1 MHRVHAKWK
10 CTVCKYFYLPECK
23 HRVECPLC
31 SPSVVAGLSVLQF
44 PWWNPHN
51 RSNSSIFGG
60 SPLKKFTSFFFQ
72 FNTLSSTIIHI
83 YISEDT
89 NRASV
94 LHSIHRWKDILVIFF
109 FNSSIF
115 SSPLSKHK
123 KGKHN
128 NRYTNNKK
136 SRISRQLRNTQ
147 KIYRR
152 ICCQGS
158 IRDYSKNDLVT
169 SPMKCATTYSISLL
183 ENSLPSSRIVFDSS
197 RGRRISR
204 LTKRPR
210 VSNTQNRNLVNVL
223 ARC

>member
-31 SPSVVAGLSVLQF
+31 SPSVVAGLSLLQF

-72 FNTLSSTIIHI
+72 FNTLSSTIIYI

-115 SSPLSKHK
+115 SSPSIRKENTIIDIQIIRNREFRDNCEILK
-123 KGKHN
+123 KYIEESVAKVQFEIIQKMISLPRRWSVQQRIRF
-128 NRYTNNKK
+128 RY
-136 SRISRQLRNTQ
+136 SRIR
-147 KIYRR
+147 
-152 ICCQGS
+152 CQVQG
-158 IRDYSKNDLVT
+158 
-169 SPMKCATTYSISLL
+169 
-183 ENSLPSSRIVFDSS
+183 
-197 RGRRISR
+197 
-204 LTKRPR
+204 
-210 VSNTQNRNLVNVL
+210 
-223 ARC
+223 